1 MENSGKPANINK
13 LYETVYKYFNE
24 NDNFKELETFLKKD
38 LYTKD
43 RKDNDA
49 LSKMKNK
56 ILEAP
61 DSIDHDLNEA
71 DDIMTHR

>member
-1 MENSGKPANINK
+1 MENSGKPANIYK

-43 RKDNDA
+43 RNNDA
-49 LSKMKNK
+49 LSKMKSK